1 VSVKNVL
8 AKLKVMLKYVFEQG
22 ALEIVA
28 LTMVIRHTLGTV
40 MKFHDGCLDFSVN
53 NL

>member
-1 VSVKNVL
+1 M
-8 AKLKVMLKYVFEQG
+8 KVMVKYVYEQV

-28 LTMVIRHTLGTV
+28 LTVVIRHTLGTV
-40 MKFHDGCLDFSVN
+40 MKFSDGCLDFLGN